1 MSIIKMKTD
10 DFSPHVSFDKY
21 SNRLEISG
29 RSIQE
34 NPEPWYAELWEKMSI
49 EILNNKISSIR
60 FLLDY
65 FNTASAKQLYRLL
78 QNILKTSTSIEII
91 WAYESDDED
100 MKEAGEDFQ
109 EMLKTEFIFEVDK

>member
-1 MSIIKMKTD
+1 MSTIKMKMD
-10 DFSPHVSFDKY
+10 DFSPIVSFEKDLK
-21 SNRLEISG
+21 RLTLSG
-29 RSIQE
+29 RSVQE

-49 EILNNKISSIR
+49 EIVKNNISSIR

-78 QNILKTSTSIEII
+78 QNILKSSTSIKII

-109 EMLKTEFIFEVDK
+109 EMLETEFTFEVIG

>member
-1 MSIIKMKTD
+1 MKTD
-10 DFSPHVSFDKY
+10 DFCPHVSFEKKLKQL
-21 SNRLEISG
+21 NFSG
-29 RSIQE
+29 RSVQE
-34 NPEPWYAELWEKMSI
+34 NPEPWYTELWEKMSI
-49 EILNNKISSIR
+49 EIENNNMASIR

-78 QNILKTSTSIEII
+78 QNILKSPNSIEII

-109 EMLKTEFIFEVDK
+109 EMLETEFRFEVC

>member
-1 MSIIKMKTD
+1 MD
-10 DFSPHVSFDKY
+10 DFSPKVSFEKDLK
-21 SNRLEISG
+21 RLSLSG
-29 RSIQE
+29 RSVQE
-34 NPEPWYAELWEKMSI
+34 NPEPWYTELWEKISQ
-49 EILNNKISSIR
+49 EISNNNLTSIR

-78 QNILKTSTSIEII
+78 QNILKSPNSIEII

-109 EMLKTEFIFEVDK
+109 EMLETEFRFEVC